1 MGTARWIG
9 GQHSFLVYNAIY
21 AIQADHVGM
30 RRHVKDRLYYWLAYR
45 LIKDV
50 CQYKNMG
57 EYIILLQQQSR
68 VTLELTTVAYIVDA
82 DTVFKS

>member
-1 MGTARWIG
+1 
-9 GQHSFLVYNAIY
+9 
-21 AIQADHVGM
+21 
-30 RRHVKDRLYYWLAYR
+30 
-45 LIKDV
+45 
-50 CQYKNMG
+50 MG